1 MVKMFL
7 LKRVKMFL
15 RIRVSDF
22 ERKKENWKSIYVYQ
36 DVRKK

>member
-15 RIRVSDF
+15 RLRVSDF
-22 ERKKENWKSIYVYQ
+22 ERKKKRIGEVYTYIE
-36 DVRKK
+36 R

>member
-15 RIRVSDF
+15 RIRVSEF
-22 ERKKENWKSIYVYQ
+22 ERKKRIGEVFTYIEM
-36 DVRKK
+36 